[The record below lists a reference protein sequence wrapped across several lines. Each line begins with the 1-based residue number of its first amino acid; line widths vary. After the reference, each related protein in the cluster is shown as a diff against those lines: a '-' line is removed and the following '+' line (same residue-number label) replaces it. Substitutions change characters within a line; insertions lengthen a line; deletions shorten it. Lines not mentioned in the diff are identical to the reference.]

1 MIFLSGFTEIETLG
15 ERLKNYADESKRW
28 IILYLHSALP
38 ISEQDKVFDIV
49 PEGIRKCILSTNIA
63 ETSITIDGIRFVIDS
78 GKVKEMQYESKTRM
92 NRLQEI
98 WISKA
103 SAEQRK
109 GRAGRTGPGVCFRLY
124 SLNDYDNFIDFSKP
138 EIQRV
143 SLESLILNMISM
155 GLNDVRKFPFIEPP
169 DILDIETTLKCL
181 INYGTLDEQERI
193 TYLGRI
199 LSKLPVN
206 IPIGKML
213 IYSICINKHEYAL
226 SMAACL
232 SVQSLITI
240 RSKNNTEMVEERK
253 SLVSNE
259 GDLFSNLNFY
269 KKWLS
274 LKSGNQNTR
283 LWCRKLGFEEQRF
296 HEITKLRRQFEE
308 ILKDA
313 NLIDMD
319 QSREEHK
326 LTKSERIMKHGER
339 KLYQILKEQVRTSKH
354 KKRKLLK
361 FDDNFCD
368 NSEKED
374 KPDIN
379 WTFKETE
386 FNLTFDSHYFSVN
399 ERKHILKEN
408 EFDLIKMII
417 ILSFYPQLAIA
428 DLDNSYHLGSD
439 QIFHTKDKPFVVL
452 HPSSVYF
459 YQPDLLMP
467 AEFESLPIGNVSFR
481 HNLLGYISFIETNK
495 SYICNCYQI
504 SAVHMLLLT
513 AQELDTDQECSRI
526 VCDNWIEIQFFHS
539 QDGQD
544 MLILACKIREKI
556 SNFLMIIF
564 NNLND
569 LQENEGDKK
578 TLTNED
584 CKNLRRH
591 LIDDIHCFMK
601 CQVKY
606 AIKRLLSADMKTIYT
621 SIPIDN
627 LEPFK
632 NSKLISFLLKHF
644 EKNNFSSKNSLKKGG
659 FRFSF
664 INYNCLKNLKT
675 EFIPADNRRTF
686 VCEKCKKSMYLS
698 PIEQVRHVDLC
709 KKISET
715 QANLSEKATLDAK
728 LQKYYCK
735 HCDQDLMLNNVDIL
749 RHRNTHSR

>member
-1 MIFLSGFTEIETLG
+1 M
-15 ERLKNYADESKRW
+15 
-28 IILYLHSALP
+28 YLHSALP
-38 ISEQDKVFDIV
+38 ILEQDKVFDIA
-49 PEGIRKCILSTNIA
+49 PEGVRKCILSTNIA

-124 SLNDYDNFIDFSKP
+124 SPNDYDNFIDFSKP

-143 SLESLILNMISM
+143 SLESLILNMIAM
-155 GLNDVRKFPFIEPP
+155 GLNNVRKFPFIEPP
-169 DILDIETTLKCL
+169 HILDIEVTLKCL
-181 INYGTLDEQERI
+181 INYGTLDDQERI

-213 IYSICINKHEYAL
+213 IYSICIDKHEYAL

-232 SVQSLITI
+232 SVQSLTTI

-253 SLVSNE
+253 SLISYE

-274 LKSGNQNTR
+274 LKSNNQNTR
-283 LWCRKLGFEEQRF
+283 SWCRKLGFEEQRF

-313 NLIDMD
+313 NLIDVD
-319 QSREEHK
+319 QLVEK
-326 LTKSERIMKHGER
+326 PMLTKSERIMKHGER
-339 KLYQILKEQVRTSKH
+339 KLYQTLKEQVGTSKH
-354 KKRKLLK
+354 KKRRLLK
-361 FDDNFCD
+361 IDDNFCD
-368 NSEKED
+368 NSEKEED
-374 KPDIN
+374 KPDLN
-379 WTFKETE
+379 WTFKEVE
-386 FNLTFDSHYFSVN
+386 FNLIFDSHYFSVN
-399 ERKHILKEN
+399 ERKHILKKDEI
-408 EFDLIKMII
+408 DLIKMII
-417 ILSFYPQLAIA
+417 ILSFYPQFAIA
-428 DLDNSYHLGSD
+428 DLDNSYHMGSD
-439 QIFHTKDKPFVVL
+439 LIFHTKDKPFIVL

-459 YQPDLLMP
+459 YQPDLLVP
-467 AEFESLPIGNVSFR
+467 AESESLPIGNVSYR

-504 SAVHMLLLT
+504 SAVHMLLLS

-526 VCDNWIEIQFFHS
+526 VCDNWIEIQFFHP

-556 SNFLMIIF
+556 SKFLMIIF

-569 LQENEGDKK
+569 LQEIGGDKE
-578 TLTNED
+578 TLPD
-584 CKNLRRH
+584 KDYKKLRRN

-621 SIPIDN
+621 SVPIDN

-632 NSKLISFLLKHF
+632 NYKLINFLLKQF
-644 EKNNFSSKNSLKKGG
+644 KNEKNNFCGTNFCKKGG
-659 FRFSF
+659 FRFLF
-664 INYNCLKNLKT
+664 INYNCLKNLNT
-675 EFIPADNRRTF
+675 EFIPPIDNRRTF
-686 VCEKCKKSMYLS
+686 VCEKCKKEMYLS
-698 PIEQVRHVDLC
+698 PIEQVRHLDFCNKVNNVDRN
-709 KKISET
+709 ISDKTIKDE
-715 QANLSEKATLDAK
+715 K

-735 HCDQDLMLNNVDIL
+735 YCNQNLMLNNLDIL
-749 RHRNTHSR
+749 RHRKTHSR